1 MSQKTEQFCSQIE
14 QNMSNLFQLQTDI
27 YKHQNSDYS
36 VQTPTQLRKLSVR
49 EKFAPL
55 QTLGQ
60 ATAGTIVFNNIPFKI
75 GCDLPGYIF
84 ILSLT

>member
-1 MSQKTEQFCSQIE
+1 
-14 QNMSNLFQLQTDI
+14 MSNLFQLQSEGTI
-27 YKHQNSDYS
+27 TQNSDFS
-36 VQTPTQLRKLSVR
+36 NLSPTQLRDFPVR

-55 QTLGQ
+55 WTLGQ

-75 GCDLPGYIF
+75 GGDHPSNIF